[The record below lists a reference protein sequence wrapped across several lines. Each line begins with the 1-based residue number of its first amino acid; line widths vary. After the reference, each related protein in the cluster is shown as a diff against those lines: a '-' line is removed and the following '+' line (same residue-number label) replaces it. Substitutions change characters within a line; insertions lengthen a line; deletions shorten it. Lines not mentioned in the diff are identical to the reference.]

1 MRLPF
6 SLYHVIKPLCSAG
19 QKTRGLLMRF
29 TDRGDG
35 IFIQTDVINI
45 GVGPIFRFDRLNR
58 IRISKNCHFLS
69 WIEKIPEYPRPCGTS
84 LHAGGFESS
93 IYSVRTEGTLLN
105 DLLDRMDITDCI
117 RTRHHTIPT
126 SDTGMG
132 IDDDDA
138 IFPFKRGFRRTDGD
152 TARVVTVIAED
163 GQKGFSYI
171 RIGTLFDLFD
181 PCLPYTE
188 RNLVFRL
195 AGHLTGVAADTATKI
210 DNHAVFNLVH

>member
-1 MRLPF
+1 MGSVFRL
-6 SLYHVIKPLCSAG
+6 
-19 QKTRGLLMRF
+19 
-29 TDRGDG
+29 
-35 IFIQTDVINI
+35 
-45 GVGPIFRFDRLNR
+45 DRLNR
-58 IRISKNCHFLS
+58 MRALKNRYFLP
-69 WIEKIPEYPRPCGTS
+69 WVEKISEYPCPRCARF
-84 LHAGGFESS
+84 HAGRLEPR
-93 IYSVRTEGTLLN
+93 IDSVRAEGALLN
-105 DLLDRMDITDCI
+105 DLLDRVHIPDCI
-117 RTRHHTIPT
+117 RTCHHTIPA
-126 SDTGMG
+126 SDAGMG